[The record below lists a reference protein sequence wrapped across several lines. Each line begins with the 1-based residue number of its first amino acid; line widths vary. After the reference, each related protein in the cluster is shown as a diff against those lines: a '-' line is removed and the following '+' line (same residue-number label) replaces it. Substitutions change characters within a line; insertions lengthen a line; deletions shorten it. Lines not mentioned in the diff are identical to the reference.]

1 MYRLNKRGGYSPRNS
16 NRRNRANRGSE
27 GRMNNNS
34 VNSEAMFYQQYLSS
48 LQMKRANL
56 KQKRKEISRQK
67 DVLNGVD
74 RSEMYTGRN
83 SNELLSIDT
92 KMERPIIFNSSNG
105 KPEYISPKK
114 YLLNYQS
121 AEPVNSNNDNNN
133 NIINRMSSSSSSQ
146 STATVSSSKYT
157 TTENKDYII
166 ENLKRQL
173 EKEKEIT
180 ALMRT
185 SLIEVQNQKLE
196 LENNS
201 QQSRDQL
208 KSTLRVAE
216 AKVNGF
222 ETILDENRQLKLE
235 ISNQQTLIEKL
246 YSQLRKNAEAKGT
259 HEGQL
264 KVNQYNN
271 IRMLKTFEIENAN
284 LKQLLEVATQEKL
297 EAQNQAD
304 LDRQDLLD
312 SRDIIVSLREAVKEA
327 QKLNNNNNNK
337 KVKLNNEDSNYKMLD
352 AENTKLNNENN
363 KLRNELQMLE
373 IEQMKLLEDAQKDA
387 VTIKNYQNQERHS
400 FLN

>member
-1 MYRLNKRGGYSPRNS
+1 
-16 NRRNRANRGSE
+16 
-27 GRMNNNS
+27 
-34 VNSEAMFYQQYLSS
+34 
-48 LQMKRANL
+48 
-56 KQKRKEISRQK
+56 
-67 DVLNGVD
+67 
-74 RSEMYTGRN
+74 
-83 SNELLSIDT
+83 
-92 KMERPIIFNSSNG
+92 
-105 KPEYISPKK
+105 
-114 YLLNYQS
+114 
-121 AEPVNSNNDNNN
+121 
-133 NIINRMSSSSSSQ
+133 
-146 STATVSSSKYT
+146 
-157 TTENKDYII
+157 
-166 ENLKRQL
+166 
-173 EKEKEIT
+173 
-180 ALMRT
+180 MRT